1 MIGVLVNTFAV
12 ILGSLIGML
21 FNKGIPE
28 KISSAI
34 TAGLG
39 LCTMFVGIFG
49 ALDGKNILV
58 VILSITLGAIIGTLI
73 DIDYQLNRFG
83 KFVEVKFSHE
93 NGKVSVAQGFVTAS
107 LVFCVGAMTIVGSL
121 NAGIKGDNTMLFTK
135 SLLDF
140 MISIVFSCTMG
151 IGVMLSA
158 LFVLVFQG
166 SIALLS
172 GVIAPF
178 LSEAVIGE
186 MTCAGSILVFAIGT
200 NLAGLSKFKVA
211 NYLPAVFIPIALCPI
226 YDLIAN
232 FLSTHF

>member
-1 MIGVLVNTFAV
+1 MIGVIVNTVAV
-12 ILGSLIGML
+12 IIGSLIGML

-34 TAGLG
+34 TIGLG
-39 LCTMFVGIFG
+39 LATTFVGISG
-49 ALDGKNILV
+49 ALEGSNILV
-58 VILSITLGAIIGTLI
+58 VIISITLGAIIGTII
-73 DIDYQLNRFG
+73 DIDKQLNRFG
-83 KFVEVKFSHE
+83 SFVEVKFARE
-93 NGKVSVAQGFVTAS
+93 NGKTSVAQGFVTAS

-158 LFVLVFQG
+158 LFVFVFQG

-172 GVIAPF
+172 GVVAPL
-178 LSEAVIGE
+178 LSEAVIAE
-186 MTCAGSILVFAIGT
+186 MTCTGSILVFAIGT

-211 NYLPAVFIPIALCPI
+211 NYLPAIFFPIALCPL
-226 YDLIAN
+226 YDFIAN
-232 FLSTHF
+232 FLASHF

>member
-83 KFVEVKFSHE
+83 KFVEVKFSRE

-158 LFVLVFQG
+158 LFVLVFQVQLRPKEVLLTPE
-166 SIALLS
+166 IPEQIKLKALRLYPLYKKKRYLS
-172 GVIAPF
+172 
-178 LSEAVIGE
+178 
-186 MTCAGSILVFAIGT
+186 
-200 NLAGLSKFKVA
+200 
-211 NYLPAVFIPIALCPI
+211 
-226 YDLIAN
+226 
-232 FLSTHF
+232 